1 LGFVPA
7 VSPIVDAIDGRSG
20 SVQGERIAAFIVS
33 GPGFLFL
40 KGVTGMGFDII
51 RWVFDS
57 VLIWIFG

>member
-20 SVQGERIAAFIVS
+20 SVQGERIAAFTVS

-40 KGVTGMGFDII
+40 KGVTGMNFIKFI
-51 RWVFDS
+51 FDS